1 MDVQTLL
8 VYIAKASYLLAA
20 VLFIL
25 GIKRMSSPVTARKGI
40 VQAGIGMVIA
50 TLATFAITGGH
61 NIGLIVAGIAI
72 GVIPTWVWG
81 KKVAMTDMPQMV
93 ALFNGMGGGSAAAI
107 GASELLKFTQPGA
120 PTPPLATLALAVIG
134 SLIGSISMTGSI
146 IAWAKLDGRMDK
158 RFTFAGQQAV
168 NFLVLAAAVL
178 AGLALVAWKLD
189 ASLIIVFFLLALSF
203 GVLMTLPIGGA
214 DMPVVISLYNALTGL
229 AVAFEGLRDGHRGA
243 DRRRH
248 GGRLGGHVVDAADGE
263 GDEPA
268 DQQCA
273 VLELWR
279 RRQRR
284 GDRGFAETD

>member
-1 MDVQTLL
+1 MDGQIILNF
-8 VYIAKASYLLAA
+8 IAKASYLLAA
-20 VLFIL
+20 GLFIL

-50 TLATFAITGGH
+50 TLATFAITGSH
-61 NIGLIVAGIAI
+61 NIGLIVAGTAI

-146 IAWAKLDGRMDK
+146 IAWAKLDGRKDK
-158 RFTFAGQQAV
+158 RFTFSGQQAV

-178 AGLALVAWKLD
+178 AGLAL
-189 ASLIIVFFLLALSF
+189 
-203 GVLMTLPIGGA
+203 
-214 DMPVVISLYNALTGL
+214 
-229 AVAFEGLRDGHRGA
+229 
-243 DRRRH
+243 
-248 GGRLGGHVVDAADGE
+248 
-263 GDEPA
+263 
-268 DQQCA
+268 
-273 VLELWR
+273 
-279 RRQRR
+279 
-284 GDRGFAETD
+284 